1 MKRFILFI
9 ALVMT
14 IVPFEAGAEETIKK
28 GESLNLQRCIEIA
41 LKMQPTISAAV
52 SNVSVNESRVGEAKS
67 NYYPQLNW
75 SSSYNRISPA
85 SSRSTSSSGTSGSSS
100 GVGSLGG
107 TSESFDS
114 YNSSFGLNQLIYD
127 FGKTS
132 AQVKIQDLNL
142 NSSRTDLENVS
153 EQVIV
158 NVKQAYFGVLQ
169 AKRNRAVV
177 TDTVKQFQQHLD
189 QAKGFYEVGTKPK
202 YDVIKAEADL
212 SNAQLNLIK
221 AENAF
226 KLAIVTLNNA
236 MGIPEAPEYIL
247 DDNLSFQKYPITFE
261 EALDKAYKNRPD
273 LMSAVARRQA
283 AQKSIDLA
291 ITGYYP
297 LLTGNAS
304 YGWSGDKISSL
315 DHGWDVGAAL
325 SFPIFN
331 GFLTKYQVQES
342 KANLNILKANEES
355 LRQTVFSDVQQ
366 AYLNLKQAEE
376 SIPTADLGVKQ
387 AQENFEIATGRYSA
401 GVGNPIEVT
410 DAEVLLANAKLSY
423 IQALYGYKISQASI
437 EKAMGMR

>member
-1 MKRFILFI
+1 
-9 ALVMT
+9 
-14 IVPFEAGAEETIKK
+14 
-28 GESLNLQRCIEIA
+28 
-41 LKMQPTISAAV
+41 
-52 SNVSVNESRVGEAKS
+52 
-67 NYYPQLNW
+67 
-75 SSSYNRISPA
+75 
-85 SSRSTSSSGTSGSSS
+85 
-100 GVGSLGG
+100 
-107 TSESFDS
+107 
-114 YNSSFGLNQLIYD
+114 
-127 FGKTS
+127 
-132 AQVKIQDLNL
+132 
-142 NSSRTDLENVS
+142 
-153 EQVIV
+153 
-158 NVKQAYFGVLQ
+158 
-169 AKRNRAVV
+169 
-177 TDTVKQFQQHLD
+177 
-189 QAKGFYEVGTKPK
+189 
-202 YDVIKAEADL
+202 
-212 SNAQLNLIK
+212 
-221 AENAF
+221 
-226 KLAIVTLNNA
+226 

-273 LMSAVARRQA
+273 LMSAVAKRQA
-283 AQKSIDLA
+283 AQKAIDLA
-291 ITGYYP
+291 NTGYYP
-297 LLTGNAS
+297 ILTGNAS

-387 AQENFEIATGRYSA
+387 AQENFEIATGRYAA

-423 IQALYGYKISQASI
+423 IQALYGYKVSQASI

>member
-9 ALVMT
+9 ALV
-14 IVPFEAGAEETIKK
+14 IIAVPFEAGAEEIIKK
-28 GESLNLQRCIEIA
+28 GESLNLERCIEIA

-52 SNVSVNESRVGEAKS
+52 SNVGVNESRVDEAKS
-67 NYYPQLNW
+67 NYYPQINW
-75 SSSYNRISPA
+75 SASYNRISGV
-85 SSRSTSSSGTSGSSS
+85 SSRSRGLSGTSGSSS
-100 GVGSLGG
+100 GAGSIVG
-107 TSESFDS
+107 TRESFDS
-114 YNSSFGLNQLIYD
+114 YDSSFGLNQLIYD

-169 AKRNRAVV
+169 AKRNRDVV

-355 LRQTVFSDVQQ
+355 LRQAIFSDVQQ